1 MRLLSMEWLHSPSE
15 ICLFTFQLLLSY
27 FFFDLFISFLWA
39 LFFLSHWQHVNFYL
53 WLRPNICLNSSLVSL
68 ARGGNHYS
76 FNVWS
81 MSLNNI
87 PFFSIMYVYIDL
99 VVIPFFIAYLQ
110 MGTYLYGIVICWKKY
125 SEEEYRMSWDS
136 LSSFKIGICF
146 LEKFQDFFF
155 YILSVSLL
163 SFWH

>member
-1 MRLLSMEWLHSPSE
+1 MASFSFWDLPVHFSTTVVLFLLWSLYIFS
-15 ICLFTFQLLLSY
+15 LSS
-27 FFFDLFISFLWA
+27 FFSLPLTA
-39 LFFLSHWQHVNFYL
+39 CYFYL
-53 WLRPNICLNSSLVSL
+53 WLRPNICLNCSLVSL

-136 LSSFKIGICF
+136 LSSFKIGICC